1 MTTHARGRT
10 RRSATVIA
18 ILTAVTAVATP
29 AVAAD
34 PTPSPAP
41 QYQEYVSL
49 GDSWSADV
57 VILGLEGQPTS
68 KYAPIDCFQ
77 ATNNYPK
84 QVAKALKVPT
94 FRDATCGSATTDDF
108 TQPQSGL
115 PLGGTNPPQ
124 FDRLSPT
131 TDLVTV
137 GIGGNDAGVAGAA
150 TGCINLLPALRVQG
164 VSTLPAPLGG
174 SCKEALTAG
183 GVDKVGAAIVAAEDK
198 VVHALEEI
206 HRISP
211 NARVLVVNYL
221 AAVPPKHCYPYVPI
235 LPEDMP
241 YLYEKFNELNA
252 MVARAAARGGAELV
266 DTYTPTLGHDVC
278 KSPLRRYVEAV
289 IPVSVNG
296 PAVAVPAHPNSAG
309 ANAQARIVLAAIR
322 G

>member
-1 MTTHARGRT
+1 MVRFRAM
-10 RRSATVIA
+10 SISLLV
-18 ILTAVTAVATP
+18 AVSLIGTP
-29 AVAAD
+29 AAAAPTPDAD
-34 PTPSPAP
+34 PV
-41 QYQEYVSL
+41 YQEYVSL

-57 VILGLEGQPTS
+57 VLLGLAGQPTA

-94 FRDATCGSATTDDF
+94 FRDATCGSAKTDDF
-108 TQPQSGL
+108 YSPQAGL
-115 PLGGTNPPQ
+115 PFGGTNPPQ

-150 TGCINLLPALRVQG
+150 IGCINLLPAIRVQG
-164 VSTLPAPLGG
+164 ESLLPAPLGG
-174 SCKEALTAG
+174 SCKAALTAG
-183 GVDKVGAAIVAAEDK
+183 GVDTIGQAIIASEIK
-198 VVHALEEI
+198 VVNALEEI
-206 HRISP
+206 RRRSP
-211 NARVLVVNYL
+211 NARVLLVNYL
-221 AAVPPKHCYPYVPI
+221 AAVPPKACYPYVPI
-235 LPEDMP
+235 LKEDMP

-278 KSPLRRYVEAV
+278 KGPLTRYVEAV
-289 IPVSVNG
+289 IPVSLNG
-296 PAVAVPAHPNSAG
+296 PALAVPAHPNSAG
-309 ANAQARIVLAAIR
+309 ANAQARIVLQAIR